1 MSTARGARWTPWAA
15 SPRGASPP
23 PPAPPRGR
31 PSFARGAPGPPRL
44 PLLFLLA
51 WSLLRRVHGELGAS
65 LHDLSNFQGKHA
77 CAREV
82 MMARPRTVAEVRE
95 VVAAFPRARAVGVGH
110 SWHPEVF
117 CAGDDAS
124 AVNVLTSDVRSVKPP
139 RASSPRRGLLGAARR
154 ERLRLD
160 AVADRAVVDERA
172 GTVRVDAGVTLRD
185 LLDFLAAFD
194 GGEEDADHLLSP
206 TTSRGRRRRASTSGY
221 TLPAFPWFIDQ
232 TVGGAIATATHGSSL
247 RHGSLSQ
254 QTVAVTLVLANA
266 TVVELRDEAFYD
278 EIDDTLHEKKN
289 REGLNNTL
297 TKNTDTDADTFR
309 GGSRHRTPAHL
320 FDAARASVGRLG
332 VVVDVTLKLAPNRA
346 VRKVRRAMDPFELA
360 ETIEAASDAVERC
373 ERALAPKK
381 LGDPDAWACAM
392 SDDAFRALDETQV
405 FWFFPLGKVVAVT
418 YEKIETE
425 TTEAAEETD
434 GDDAPPLDAS
444 AAASAADARASPTDV
459 SSAAASSN
467 DASLAARSFFT
478 TVSGASP
485 SRGALRSMRRFVGR
499 QPSDAPRDVT
509 RRIPLFGNGTLSR
522 FWARQWEE
530 STRTNVDSGLF
541 RARDAYLT
549 MTEAQ
554 YDAHDEIGYDQ
565 YEFCVPMRRAGRC
578 ARALARATTDPET
591 GEPGGLADA
600 FRSQALVRFVGEE
613 SAFLSPSH
621 RDAAGACMYVN
632 VEDFVRYTNR
642 DGEDLVANEKFHA
655 LARTL
660 RSSACRGRRH
670 WGKAGWPRRG
680 CWEGAKEFGDAWC
693 AFGCAARALD
703 PHGKFR
709 PSSTDALDPFR
720 VSEQRSTSPEDEAA
734 AFFSSSRGAR
744 CCDASGRFAADA
756 DRGCACAAVA
766 EPRGVDA
773 ETGEACGVRWDED
786 EDE

>member
-1 MSTARGARWTPWAA
+1 M
-15 SPRGASPP
+15 
-23 PPAPPRGR
+23 
-31 PSFARGAPGPPRL
+31 
-44 PLLFLLA
+44 
-51 WSLLRRVHGELGAS
+51 HGELGAS

-172 GTVRVDAGVTLRD
+172 RTVRVDAGVTLRD

-194 GGEEDADHLLSP
+194 GG
-206 TTSRGRRRRASTSGY
+206 RGGRGPPPKPHDEPRSAAAASTSGY

-278 EIDDTLHEKKN
+278 EIFDTLHEKKN
-289 REGLNNTL
+289 CEGRNNTL

-332 VVVDVTLKLAPNRA
+332 VVVDVTLRLAPNRA

-425 TTEAAEETD
+425 TTEAAEEAD

-444 AAASAADARASPTDV
+444 AAASAADDRASPTDV
-459 SSAAASSN
+459 SSAAASSD
-467 DASLAARSFFT
+467 DASFAARSFFA

-509 RRIPLFGNGTLSR
+509 RRFPLLGNGTLSR

-642 DGEDLVANEKFHA
+642 DGEDAVANEKFHA

-709 PSSTDALDPFR
+709 PSGTDALDPFF
-720 VSEQRSTSPEDEAA
+720 VSDEQRFTSPEDEAA
-734 AFFSSSRGAR
+734 AFSLRLAARGAATR
-744 CCDASGRFAADA
+744 AGGSRRTPTGGARAPPSPSLAAWTRRRGRRA
-756 DRGCACAAVA
+756 ACAGTRTRTSEALA
-766 EPRGVDA
+766 PRRQMDIKLCLSKFNVL
-773 ETGEACGVRWDED
+773 
-786 EDE
+786 